1 MRVSPTMVTDKPR
14 IAPLPMSEW
23 GDKEKEALAVFVKPG
38 VNSLKGGDKNKSKDV
53 SALAIFLNHPSLA
66 KAIFPLT
73 RHLLYDCLLPNRDR
87 ELLVLRVAWLRKAP
101 YEWAQHVAIAQNCG
115 VSDEEILR
123 VGQGESAVQWTPKD
137 KLLMTAVDELFDSAC
152 LSDTTWGGLGEFY
165 NEQELMEVVVTVG
178 AYDLMAMAFNSFGLQ
193 TSEDLEAVLAQFPLS
208 SGD

>member
-1 MRVSPTMVTDKPR
+1 MAVINPR
-14 IAPLPMSEW
+14 ISPLPMSEW
-23 GDKEKEALAVFVKPG
+23 GDKEKEALSVFVKPG
-38 VNSLKGGDKNKSKDV
+38 GKSVQGGDKNKSKDM

-73 RHLLYDCLLPNRDR
+73 RHLLYDCLLPDRDR
-87 ELLVLRVAWLRKAP
+87 ELLVLRVAWLRRSP
-101 YEWAQHVAIAQNCG
+101 YEWAQHVIIAQNCG
-115 VSDEEILR
+115 VPDEEILR
-123 VGQGESAVQWTPKD
+123 VGQGDSAEQWSAKD

-152 LSDTTWGGLGEFY
+152 LSDVTWEGLGEFY
-165 NEQELMEVVVTVG
+165 DDQELMEVVVTVG